1 MNKFRQRRREFKRIM
16 NEKMRLNV
24 NDSSDPALISK
35 NFGNMS
41 KQSPSQLEFLR
52 Q

>member
-24 NDSSDPALISK
+24 NGSSDPALISK
-35 NFGNMS
+35 KILETCQS
-41 KQSPSQLEFLR
+41 KVQVN
-52 Q
+52 